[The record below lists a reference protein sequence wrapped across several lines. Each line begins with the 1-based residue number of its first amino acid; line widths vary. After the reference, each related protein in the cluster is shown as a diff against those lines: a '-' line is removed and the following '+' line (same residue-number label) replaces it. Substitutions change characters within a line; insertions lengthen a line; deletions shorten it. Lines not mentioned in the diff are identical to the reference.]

1 MVFDLK
7 NFDYYR
13 EGNRLEVK
21 KAKGGLP
28 KSLWDTYSS
37 MANCYGGVIL
47 LGVVER
53 EDGSFSTT
61 GLQNIEKLKK
71 DFWNGINDR
80 KKVSLNLLTDDDIKT
95 YEIHGDVV
103 LAIHIPRARREDRP
117 VYINDDLFGG
127 TFRRNGEGDYHCTA
141 SEVRAMLRDQTEATA
156 DMKVLDDMEIS
167 DLNMET
173 VHAYRSRHMAV
184 KPDHVWS
191 KLTDEAYLEQIG
203 AVRRSRVDK
212 KLHPTGAGLLMFGEE
227 YKILYEYPEYF
238 LDYREVLDPTIRWT
252 DRLQSSSGDWTGNL
266 FDFFFRVYH
275 KLARDVK
282 VPFKLEGITR
292 TEDTPVHK
300 ALREALANCLANT
313 DFFLPRGIVIRKD
326 MEKITLE
333 NPGYIRTGK
342 EQMLRGGISDPR
354 NKALM
359 KLFNII
365 GIGER
370 AGSGVPDIFAV
381 WESQG
386 WALPEVQEQYNP
398 DRTTL
403 TLPFVTACCEPIN
416 EPINEPITAPLEQR
430 ILEQLDA
437 NAALSQPALA
447 KKLGVSLS
455 TIKRTMKALTKA
467 GYVHHEGSKKAGRWI
482 VLKR

>member
-1 MVFDLK
+1 M
-7 NFDYYR
+7 
-13 EGNRLEVK
+13 
-21 KAKGGLP
+21 
-28 KSLWDTYSS
+28 
-37 MANCYGGVIL
+37 
-47 LGVVER
+47 
-53 EDGSFSTT
+53 
-61 GLQNIEKLKK
+61 
-71 DFWNGINDR
+71 
-80 KKVSLNLLTDDDIKT
+80 
-95 YEIHGDVV
+95 
-103 LAIHIPRARREDRP
+103 
-117 VYINDDLFGG
+117 
-127 TFRRNGEGDYHCTA
+127 
-141 SEVRAMLRDQTEATA
+141 
-156 DMKVLDDMEIS
+156 
-167 DLNMET
+167 
-173 VHAYRSRHMAV
+173 
-184 KPDHVWS
+184 
-191 KLTDEAYLEQIG
+191 
-203 AVRRSRVDK
+203 
-212 KLHPTGAGLLMFGEE
+212 MFGEE

-252 DRLQSSSGDWTGNL
+252 DRLQSSAGDWTGNL

-386 WALPEVQEQYNP
+386 WALPEVQEQYGP